1 MGVFVG
7 CCSQLYSALY
17 GVALS
22 KVRNIIQLHIT
33 HMRNKTYYKKA
44 TPVILLPNKRE
55 ESML

>member
-22 KVRNIIQLHIT
+22 KVRNIISIAHYAHAEQ
-33 HMRNKTYYKKA
+33 N
-44 TPVILLPNKRE
+44 IL
-55 ESML
+55 